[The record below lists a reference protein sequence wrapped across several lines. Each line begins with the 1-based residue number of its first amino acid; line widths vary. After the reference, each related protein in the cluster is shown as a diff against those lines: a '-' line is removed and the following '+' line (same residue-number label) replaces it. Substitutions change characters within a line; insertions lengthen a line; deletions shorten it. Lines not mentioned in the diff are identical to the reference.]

1 MIHSSRADRRQT
13 GPPPRRSAR
22 SAAAL
27 LALAVVGLVV
37 ASTTSGCSRE
47 SALRQ
52 LAQAR
57 SLSADLL
64 VQFTK
69 GSDAA
74 NRAVMA
80 DTDDASV
87 TLAREAE
94 QAAQGVQRDADAL
107 KPLLINLG
115 YTQESGLLEEFG
127 RRFDEYR
134 RLDSTI
140 LALAVENTNVK
151 AQRLSFEA
159 AQDSADAFRAAVE
172 ALVPSSDTPGQWRT
186 RALAMTA
193 LADVRE
199 IQVLQARHIAQADDA
214 AMTRLEERM
223 ATAERGVRDALD
235 ALTSAV
241 PQASASRIV
250 AAKASFDAFV
260 KVNSDIVPLSRRNS
274 NVRSLA
280 LTLNEKGKLTNACEA
295 TLRDLR
301 DALAN
306 RTIGGTR

>member
-1 MIHSSRADRRQT
+1 
-13 GPPPRRSAR
+13 
-22 SAAAL
+22 L
-27 LALAVVGLVV
+27 LALAVVGLVLT
-37 ASTTSGCSRE
+37 STTSGCSRD
-47 SALRQ
+47 SALHE
-52 LAQAR
+52 LGEAQR
-57 SLSADLL
+57 LSADLL

-80 DTDDASV
+80 DTDDASA
-87 TLAREAE
+87 TFAREAE

-107 KPLLINLG
+107 KPLLLDLG
-115 YTQESGLLEEFG
+115 YAEEGRLLEDFG
-127 RRFDEYR
+127 RRFDAYR
-134 RLDSTI
+134 GLDRTI
-140 LALAVENTNVK
+140 LSLAVENTNIK

-172 ALVPSSDTPGQWRT
+172 AAVPSSDAPNQWRV

-193 LADVRE
+193 VADLRE

-214 AMTRLEERM
+214 VMTRLEERM

-235 ALTSAV
+235 ALKPAV
-241 PQASASRIV
+241 PEASASQVV
-250 AAKASFDAFV
+250 AARASFDAFM
-260 KVNSDIVPLSRRNS
+260 KVNAEIVPLSRRNS
-274 NVRSLA
+274 NLRSLA

-301 DALAN
+301 DALAK
-306 RTIGGTR
+306 RTLGGTR